1 MAIATLPIVLAVVL
15 TELAVGGAFLLWF
28 IDRGGRAP
36 SGFLKLVAFVNA
48 GAMAAAL
55 ALVPTFPRGDLAE
68 TAGID
73 TGPLNAFGQAL
84 VVVTI
89 LVIIQLIT
97 TFTSARGLRMAA
109 GIVTFLAGAA
119 ALAVVAVARPAQQAY
134 DPFAIAAL
142 PLGAI
147 ALGGSDGA
155 MLLGHWYLVTPKLS
169 PGPLRRAALVV
180 VFAVAVQLVLVAV
193 VALRGDFTG
202 TWETA
207 LSVALGLRIGVGLLM
222 TLLIALAAWWTAGM
236 NTQSST
242 GLLYVALGCVIAGEI
257 SARVIYFLTGVP
269 ISTHFAAPL
278 ILRAATKE

>member
-15 TELAVGGAFLLWF
+15 TELAVGGAFLQWF
-28 IDRGGRAP
+28 VDRGGRAP
-36 SGFLKLVAFVNA
+36 SGFLKLVAFVDV

-55 ALVPTFPRGDLAE
+55 ALVPTFPRGDLAQI
-68 TAGID
+68 AGID
-73 TGPLNAFGQAL
+73 TEPLDAFGQAL
-84 VVVTI
+84 IVVTI
-89 LVIIQLIT
+89 LVIIQLVT
-97 TFTSARGLRMAA
+97 TFVPARGLRTAA
-109 GIVTFLAGAA
+109 GVVAALAGAA
-119 ALAVVAVARPAQQAY
+119 ALGIAAIARPASSPY
-134 DPFAIAAL
+134 DPLALAAL

-180 VFAVAVQLVLVAV
+180 VSAVGLQMILVAI
-193 VALRGDFTG
+193 VALRGDLIG

-207 LSVALGLRIGVGLLM
+207 LSIALGLRIGVGLLM
-222 TLLIALAAWWTAGM
+222 TLIVALAAWWTAGM

-257 SARVIYFLTGVP
+257 SARVIFFLTGVP
-269 ISTHFAAPL
+269 L
-278 ILRAATKE
+278 

>member
-36 SGFLKLVAFVNA
+36 SGFLKLVAFVDA

-55 ALVPTFPRGDLAE
+55 ALVPTFPRGDLAD
-68 TAGID
+68 TAGIN
-73 TGPLNAFGQAL
+73 TGALNAFGQAL

-89 LVIIQLIT
+89 LAIIQLVTAFLPI
-97 TFTSARGLRMAA
+97 RGLRIAA
-109 GIVTFLAGAA
+109 GIVASLVGALTLGIV
-119 ALAVVAVARPAQQAY
+119 ALAARPADSPL
-134 DPFAIAAL
+134 DPLAFAAL
-142 PLGAI
+142 PLGAL
-147 ALGGSDGA
+147 ALGGADGA

-169 PGPLRRAALVV
+169 PAPLRRAAMVV
-180 VFAVAVQLVLVAV
+180 VVAAGVQLLLVAI
-193 VALRGDFTG
+193 VALRGDLTG
-202 TWETA
+202 TWQTA

-222 TLLIALAAWWTAGM
+222 TLLVALAAWWTAGM

-269 ISTHFAAPL
+269 M
-278 ILRAATKE
+278 

>member
-89 LVIIQLIT
+89 LVVIQLIS
-97 TFTSARGLRMAA
+97 TFIPARGLRMAA
-109 GIVTFLAGAA
+109 GIVTFLPGAA
-119 ALAVVAVARPAQQAY
+119 AAAGGAGARAPRPA
-134 DPFAIAAL
+134 DEP
-142 PLGAI
+142 
-147 ALGGSDGA
+147 
-155 MLLGHWYLVTPKLS
+155 V
-169 PGPLRRAALVV
+169 
-180 VFAVAVQLVLVAV
+180 
-193 VALRGDFTG
+193 
-202 TWETA
+202 
-207 LSVALGLRIGVGLLM
+207 
-222 TLLIALAAWWTAGM
+222 WT
-236 NTQSST
+236 
-242 GLLYVALGCVIAGEI
+242 
-257 SARVIYFLTGVP
+257 
-269 ISTHFAAPL
+269 
-278 ILRAATKE
+278 

>member
-36 SGFLKLVAFVNA
+36 SGFLKLVAFVDV

-97 TFTSARGLRMAA
+97 TFTPARGLRMAA

-134 DPFAIAAL
+134 DPLAIAAL
-142 PLGAI
+142 PLGAV

-180 VFAVAVQLVLVAV
+180 VFAAAVQLVLVAI

-222 TLLIALAAWWTAGM
+222 TLLVALAAWWTAGM

-269 ISTHFAAPL
+269 I
-278 ILRAATKE
+278 

>member
-15 TELAVGGAFLLWF
+15 TELAVGGSFLLWF

-36 SGFLKLVAFVNA
+36 SGFLKLVAFVDA
-48 GAMAAAL
+48 AAIGAAL

-73 TGPLNAFGQAL
+73 IGPLNAFGQAL
-84 VVVTI
+84 AVVTI
-89 LVIIQLIT
+89 LVVIQLIT
-97 TFTSARGLRMAA
+97 TFTPVRGLRMAA
-109 GIVTFLAGAA
+109 GIVTFIAGAA

-142 PLGAI
+142 PLGAL

-180 VFAVAVQLVLVAV
+180 VFALAVQLPLVPVA
-193 VALRGDFTG
+193 ALRGGFTRG
-202 TWETA
+202 WATA
-207 LSVALGLRIGVGLLM
+207 PSGGVSLGCGGGPCM
-222 TLLIALAAWWTAGM
+222 TLYGAAA
-236 NTQSST
+236 
-242 GLLYVALGCVIAGEI
+242 
-257 SARVIYFLTGVP
+257 ARRGG
-269 ISTHFAAPL
+269 
-278 ILRAATKE
+278 

>member
-36 SGFLKLVAFVNA
+36 SGFLKLVAFVDA

-89 LVIIQLIT
+89 LVVIQLIT
-97 TFTSARGLRMAA
+97 TFIPARGLRMAA
-109 GIVTFLAGAA
+109 GIVTFIAGAA

-142 PLGAI
+142 PLGAV
-147 ALGGSDGA
+147 A
-155 MLLGHWYLVTPKLS
+155 LGHWYLVTPKLS

-180 VFAVAVQLVLVAV
+180 VFAVAVQLILVAI

-222 TLLIALAAWWTAGM
+222 TLLVALAAWWTAGM

-269 ISTHFAAPL
+269 I
-278 ILRAATKE
+278 